1 MIPPEMRLKQLETA
15 VGPCAW
21 QPRGSHVHGPADI
34 GNHRIDNE
42 NTLGVDGMKN
52 EFRVLTNRKSSVEVK
67 VNS

>member
-42 NTLGVDGMKN
+42 NTLGV
-52 EFRVLTNRKSSVEVK
+52 VLPPFFLLSKLIVDAWSCT
-67 VNS
+67 

>member
-42 NTLGVDGMKN
+42 NTLGV
-52 EFRVLTNRKSSVEVK
+52 EESVGTLHCYNK
-67 VNS
+67 T